1 MDWEAFLGPFF
12 SSANKTL
19 WSIGYIHATINDN
32 ISGMTW
38 RHTTAL
44 IAGAA
49 VTATAFVAAMALFIY
64 GEIFPE
70 RDWLIMVSIALGP
83 IAMLS
88 VMVGY
93 AVWWFV
99 LFLLSLFSAD

>member
-1 MDWEAFLGPFF
+1 
-12 SSANKTL
+12 
-19 WSIGYIHATINDN
+19 
-32 ISGMTW
+32 MTW

-44 IAGAA
+44 ITGAA
-49 VTATAFVAAMALFIY
+49 VTVTAFTAAMALLIH

-70 RDWLIMVSIALGP
+70 RDWLVMVSIALGP

-93 AVWWFV
+93 SVWWLV